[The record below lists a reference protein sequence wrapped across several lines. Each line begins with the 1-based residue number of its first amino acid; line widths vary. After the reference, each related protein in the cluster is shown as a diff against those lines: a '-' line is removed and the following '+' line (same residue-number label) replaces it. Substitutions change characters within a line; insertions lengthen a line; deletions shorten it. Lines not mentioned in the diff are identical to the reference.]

1 MEHCLDSALRG
12 PPAGVRFLARSVQA
26 RNEAGTRLREWL
38 AARNLDTGTR
48 GSVDLSASSTV
59 LRARLRCG
67 ETRAWTPGCNTLG
80 LSRIL
85 GFEPGSPAD
94 LQREIAIGLLM
105 SPVAF
110 DFPDVD
116 EFESA
121 VRIRMLT
128 VEAARRTVLD
138 FAPEAIER
146 PGDCWDYDPRT
157 GFTVRAGHQLIDALR
172 KATQPDL
179 TGRRY
184 AFSCYRA
191 TEYVMLLAIAQEAAQ
206 SNPSLLMRIQALAHR
221 RAVQSREFHEVYLR
235 EYGSLRYPLP
245 LGYFVPGDRV
255 WFRNPDAASA
265 QVEGY
270 EGSWVI
276 YLGAGQFCNFW
287 QSDRPFTLE
296 HKCLEIFH
304 WRHAV
309 CTDADGKLRID
320 EDEVEQRVAD
330 SLTDPA
336 RTHSILGRMQ
346 RARAPRGVFD
356 RGGCLDATREC
367 ARWIRPTACGIAV
380 PAE

>member
-1 MEHCLDSALRG
+1 MEQNLFSPVHR
-12 PPAGVRFLARSVQA
+12 PAVGVRFLVRSPRARADTAV
-26 RNEAGTRLREWL
+26 RLREWL
-38 AARNLDTGTR
+38 AAQHLDTGQR
-48 GSVDLSASSTV
+48 GPVDLSASSTA
-59 LRARLRCG
+59 LRARLRCAAA
-67 ETRAWTPGCNTLG
+67 RAWAPGCNTLG

-85 GFEPGSPAD
+85 GLEPDSPVD
-94 LQREIAIGLLM
+94 LQREIAIGLLL

-110 DFPDVD
+110 DFPDFD

-138 FAPEAIER
+138 FAPDAIER
-146 PGDCWDYDPRT
+146 PEDCWDYDARI
-157 GFTVRAGHQLIDALR
+157 GFTVRAGHNLIDALR

-191 TEYVMLLAIAQEAAQ
+191 TEYVMLLAIAQEAAH
-206 SNPSLLMRIQALAHR
+206 SHPSLLMRIQSLAHQ

-235 EYGSLRYPLP
+235 EYGSMRSPLP
-245 LGYFVPGDRV
+245 LRYFVPGDRV
-255 WFRNPDAASA
+255 WFRNPDAVSA
-265 QVEGY
+265 QAEGY

-276 YLGAGQFCNFW
+276 YLGAGHFANFW
-287 QSDRPFTLE
+287 QSNRPFTLTS
-296 HKCLEIFH
+296 KCIEIFH

-309 CTDADGKLRID
+309 RTDAEGKPVID
-320 EDEVEQRVAD
+320 EDEVARRVAD

-336 RTHSILGRMQ
+336 QTRAILQRMQ

-356 RGGCLDATREC
+356 RGGCLDTTREC
-367 ARWIRPTACGIAV
+367 ARWIRPASCDIAV
-380 PAE
+380 PAN